1 MAKHNMESEGTMIVG
16 NLGVLMSPRTRRRFV
31 RTLLAGGTVVLLPSV
46 FTGCGDDDDT
56 TGPPPPPPPPPP
68 AGLAF
73 DLRTDAG
80 IFRIVDLLELLE
92 GFYYTE
98 VVRSANFNSFF
109 SPEEQEL
116 FVDLRDAEIVHRE
129 FVRAALGPMRVPDV
143 TMTSI
148 NRTRLDELLSSRES
162 IVRTARNFEH
172 TGVSGLNGAS
182 KFLQDPRNL
191 QATRN
196 FATVEGRHA
205 AALLDI
211 PLTRGGVV
219 ANTDFAGDQVV
230 DPTGRDV
237 KVEGGEP
244 LGVFDRVA
252 AIGLLNPGTLATPPV
267 SNPPMPTAG
276 APTPSFPP
284 PIF

>member
-1 MAKHNMESEGTMIVG
+1 MIVA
-16 NLGVLMSPRTRRRFV
+16 NLGELMSPVTRRRFV
-31 RTLLAGGTVVLLPSV
+31 RNLLAGGTVVLLPSALA
-46 FTGCGDDDDT
+46 GCGDDDGGPYGLPPGG
-56 TGPPPPPPPPPP
+56 TGSMP
-68 AGLAF
+68 ATGLSF

-98 VVRSANFNSFF
+98 VVRSSNFTSFF

-129 FVRAALGPMRVPDV
+129 FVRAALGPMRLPDV
-143 TMTSI
+143 TMGSI
-148 NRTRLDELLSSRES
+148 NRTRLNALLSTRDN

-172 TGVSGLNGAS
+172 TGISGLNGAA
-182 KFLQDPRNL
+182 KFLQDARNL
-191 QATRN
+191 QVTRN

-230 DPTGRDV
+230 DSTGRDV

-244 LGVFDRVA
+244 RGIFDRVA
-252 AIGLLNPGTLATPPV
+252 AIGLLNPGTLAAPPI
-267 SNPPMPTAG
+267 SNPPAANQG

>member
-1 MAKHNMESEGTMIVG
+1 MTKQQAEREGPMTIG
-16 NLGVLMSPRTRRRFV
+16 NLGELMSPVRRRDFV
-31 RTLLAGGTVVLLPSV
+31 RRLLGGGTVVLSSSV
-46 FTGCGDDDDT
+46 FAGCDDEEPT
-56 TGPPPPPPPPPP
+56 EPG
-68 AGLAF
+68 AGLSF

-98 VVRSANFNSFF
+98 VTRSSNFTSFF
-109 SPEEQEL
+109 SPAEQEL

-129 FVRAALGPMRVPDV
+129 FVREALGEMRVPDV
-143 TMTSI
+143 TMDSI
-148 NRTRLDELLSSRES
+148 NRDRLNELLSSREN
-162 IVRTARNFEH
+162 IIKTARNFEH
-172 TGVSGLNGAS
+172 TGISGLNGAS
-182 KFLQDPRNL
+182 KFLQDRRNL
-191 QATRN
+191 QTTRN

-211 PLTRGGVV
+211 PLSQGGSVSS
-219 ANTDFAGDQVV
+219 TDFAGSNVV

-237 KVEGGEP
+237 KVEADEP
-244 LGVFDRVA
+244 RGVFFRVDT
-252 AIGLLNPGTLATPPV
+252 IGLLVPGTVATPPV
-267 SNPPMPTAG
+267 SNPPTPSQG